1 MLRRFIEFALDKPL
15 LNHLFLFFIA
25 LLSIFAYINIPKE
38 IFPPMQ
44 MDKITINGAYAGT
57 SADVL
62 DKMVVQTL
70 EDDLKNVNEL
80 DKVTST
86 IKNGAFV
93 IVADIKP
100 GSNNNKVLNDVKDII
115 SLTRRDL
122 PADMDEPTA
131 KIQEETIPLVL
142 VAIAG
147 DVKTEELL
155 DRAEE
160 LKSDLS
166 ELKDLSEITI
176 RGDAD
181 DELVIR
187 LNDRKIEAFGL
198 SQNSVVAALGNLSS
212 IFPIGTIKEAKNHLY
227 ISTYNGEKDTAA
239 LEDTLLSVGNEQV
252 RLGDIATVSF
262 ELSDGA
268 ELSHFN
274 GLRNVS
280 LNITK
285 AKSGN
290 AIELVKQI
298 RHKLEKYDRK
308 YPHLKFEI
316 YTDTSV
322 WIKNRLNTVFSNI
335 VFGLVLVFFAMLIF
349 VNRGIALVVAMGI
362 PVSFMIGLIATE
374 MIGYSLNM
382 LSLLGA
388 LIAVGMLVDEAIVV
402 AENIYRHMEAGMN
415 RREATIKGAV
425 EMFPAVMAATMTT
438 IFAFLPLLM
447 MSGEM
452 GTFIKILPIM
462 ISILLASSLFE
473 AFYFLPLHAHDFLRL
488 RKEDHLS
495 HAIWDRLYRWF
506 ASVLGYVLHRPKRN
520 LALIVMSILVIEVL
534 FVQNT
539 KFQLFPKFDVTQVY
553 VTGKVDI
560 NNDLE
565 ATEAMVN
572 AMEKDLIAKLP
583 HDDVSS
589 VTSVIGMR
597 LDSKNKAELGENLFH
612 IFIDLHEQSPVNF
625 FDKYINPHLS
635 IEYDPSGMIRKRD
648 ADAISAEVTKIIEPY
663 TRQKIGNK
671 PAFEELIT
679 SVPGTGVVAHDVEIA
694 LEGKNDAALVSGVER
709 LKAKLHEIPG
719 IHSIGDNADIGEREL
734 KLRVNRYGQQLGL
747 DEQQINAQLRAYYL
761 KAEYSKM
768 FNEKGLIRIRIE
780 GNLKDDLSSLE
791 SFPVRIGN
799 EEIAL
804 KEVCDFIYTQGY
816 VTLNKENGKR
826 NRSVFASINKE
837 LVTSGDVMNLLAPT
851 IDTLKKEGFGVKIKG
866 EEEENAKTKREMSQA
881 AMMAIVLIF
890 IALVWLFDSFVKSLI
905 VLSVIPLSLL
915 GVYAGHWIMG
925 LNMTMPG
932 LIGTVGLV
940 GVVVNDGLLMVQFIQ
955 NARDREEL
963 RALAKTRLRP
973 ILMTSITT
981 VLGLSSLIFFASG
994 QAQILQPMA
1003 VSLGFGL
1010 AWATLL
1016 NLIYVPLLYSVVY
1029 RVKEKVS
1036 DENIQSG

>member
-25 LLSIFAYINIPKE
+25 LVSIFAYVNISKE

-62 DKMVVQTL
+62 DKMVVQSL
-70 EDDLKNVNEL
+70 EDDMKNVNEL
-80 DKVTST
+80 DAVTSS

-93 IVADIKP
+93 IIADIKP
-100 GSNNNKVLNDVKDII
+100 GSNNNKVLSDVKDII
-115 SLTRRDL
+115 ALTKRDL
-122 PADMDEPTA
+122 PADMNEPTA
-131 KIQEETIPLVL
+131 KIQEEVIPLVL
-142 VAIAG
+142 IAIAG
-147 DVKTEELL
+147 DVQTQELL
-155 DRAEE
+155 SRAEE

-166 ELKDLSEITI
+166 ELKDLSEITV

-181 DELVIR
+181 DELIIR
-187 LNDRKIEAFGL
+187 LNEQKIEAYGL
-198 SQNSVVAALGNLSS
+198 TQSSVVSALGNLSS

-227 ISTYNGEKDTAA
+227 ISTYNGEKESEAIA
-239 LEDTLLSVGNEQV
+239 DTLLGVGDVQV
-252 RLGDIATVSF
+252 RLGDIAEVSF
-262 ELSDGA
+262 ELSDGS

-274 GLRNVS
+274 GIRNVS

-298 RHKLEKYDRK
+298 RQKLALYNQK
-308 YPHLKFEI
+308 YPHLEFEI

-349 VNRGIALVVAMGI
+349 VNRGIAMVVAMGI
-362 PVSFMIGLIATE
+362 PVSFMIGLIATQ

-388 LIAVGMLVDEAIVV
+388 LIALGMLVDEAIVV
-402 AENIYRHMEAGMN
+402 AENIYRHMEEGLS
-415 RREATIKGAV
+415 RREATIRGSI

-462 ISILLASSLFE
+462 ISILLISSLFE

-495 HAIWDRLYRWF
+495 HVIWEKSYDWF
-506 ASVLGYVLHRPKRN
+506 ARVLSLVLIRPKIT
-520 LALIVMSILVIEVL
+520 LVGIVVVIVIVEVL
-534 FVQNT
+534 FVKHT
-539 KFQLFPKFDVTQVY
+539 KFQLFPQFDVTQVY

-560 NNDLE
+560 NNDLV
-565 ATEAMVN
+565 ATEAMLKEI
-572 AMEKDLIAKLP
+572 EKDLIAKLP
-583 HDDVSS
+583 KEEVSS

-597 LDSKNKAELGENLFH
+597 LDSKNKAELGDNLFH
-612 IFIDLHEQSPVNF
+612 IFIDLHERAPVNF
-625 FDKYINPHLS
+625 FDRYINPYLS
-635 IEYDPSGMIRKRD
+635 IEYDESGKSRGRD
-648 ADAISAEVTKIIEPY
+648 ADIIGDEVAKIIKPY
-663 TRQKIGNK
+663 VLQKVGNK
-671 PAFEELIT
+671 PLFDELIMT
-679 SVPGTGVVAHDVEIA
+679 VPGTGVIAHDVEIT
-694 LEGKNDAALVSGVER
+694 LSGKSDIELVRGIEQLASELRIIQGV
-709 LKAKLHEIPG
+709 
-719 IHSIGDNADIGEREL
+719 HSIGDNADIGEREV
-734 KLRVNRYGQQLGL
+734 KLRVNGYGQQLGL
-747 DEQQINAQLRAYYL
+747 DEGELNTQLRAYYL

-768 FNEKGLIRIRIE
+768 FNETGLIRIRIE
-780 GNLKDDLSSLE
+780 GKEKDALSSLE
-791 SFPVRIGN
+791 NFPIVAGN
-799 EEIAL
+799 QQVAL
-804 KEVCDFIYTQGY
+804 KEVCDFIYTRGY
-816 VTLNKENGKR
+816 VTLNKEDGKR
-826 NRSVFASINKE
+826 IRSVFASIDKE
-837 LVTSGDVMNLLAPT
+837 IVTSSDVMKRLEGS
-851 IDTLKKEGFGVKIKG
+851 IEKLKKEGYGVNVKG
-866 EEEENAKTKREMSQA
+866 EEQENAKTKREMSQA
-881 AMMAIVLIF
+881 AIMAIVLIF

-915 GVYAGHWIMG
+915 GVYAGHMVMG

-955 NARDREEL
+955 RAGDKAEL
-963 RALAKTRLRP
+963 ITLAKTRLRP

-981 VLGLSSLIFFASG
+981 VLGLSTLIFFASG

-1003 VSLGFGL
+1003 ISLGFGL
-1010 AWATLL
+1010 AWATVL

-1029 RVKEKVS
+1029 RIK
-1036 DENIQSG
+1036 

>member
-1 MLRRFIEFALDKPL
+1 MLRRFLEFALDKPL

-25 LLSIFAYINIPKE
+25 LVSIFAYINIPKE

-80 DKVTST
+80 DAVTST
-86 IKNGAFV
+86 IKNGSFG
-93 IVADIKP
+93 IIADIKP

-115 SLTRRDL
+115 ALTKRDL
-122 PADMDEPTA
+122 PADMNEPTA
-131 KIQEETIPLVL
+131 KIHEEVIPLVL
-142 VAIAG
+142 IAIAG
-147 DVKTEELL
+147 DVTTEELL
-155 DRAEE
+155 ARADE

-187 LNDRKIEAFGL
+187 LDDQKIEAYGL
-198 SQNSVVAALGNLSS
+198 SQNGVVSALSNLSS

-227 ISTYNGEKDTAA
+227 ISTYNGEKDPD
-239 LEDTLLSVGNEQV
+239 LIRDTLINVGDAQV
-252 RLGDIATVSF
+252 RLGDIASISF
-262 ELSDGA
+262 ELSDGS

-274 GLRNVS
+274 GQRNVS

-290 AIELVKQI
+290 AIEIVKKI
-298 RHKLEKYDRK
+298 RKKLEGYDKK

-349 VNRGIALVVAMGI
+349 VNRGIAMVVAMGI
-362 PVSFMIGLIATE
+362 PVSFMIGLIATQ

-388 LIAVGMLVDEAIVV
+388 LIALGMLVDEAIVV
-402 AENIYRHMEAGMN
+402 AENIYRHMEEGLS
-415 RREATIKGAV
+415 RREATIRGAS
-425 EMFPAVMAATMTT
+425 EMFPAVVAATMTT

-462 ISILLASSLFE
+462 ISILLISSLFE

-495 HAIWDRLYRWF
+495 HVIWENLYGWF
-506 ASVLGYVLHRPKRN
+506 AKVLKWLLRRPKIN
-520 LALIVMSILVIEVL
+520 LALIVLSILVIEVL
-534 FVQNT
+534 FVKHT

-553 VTGKVDI
+553 VTGKVDV

-565 ATEAMVN
+565 ATEAMV
-572 AMEKDLIAKLP
+572 AGIEKELIAKLP
-583 HDDVSS
+583 HGDVSS

-597 LDSKNKAELGENLFH
+597 LDSKNKAELGDNLFH
-612 IFIDLHEQSPVNF
+612 IFIDLHEHAPDNF
-625 FDKYINPHLS
+625 YNRYINPYLS
-635 IEYDPSGMIRKRD
+635 LEYDASGMIRERD
-648 ADAISAEVTKIIEPY
+648 ADKIGEQVSEILKPY
-663 TRQKIGNK
+663 VAQKIADK
-671 PAFEELIT
+671 PMFEELIT
-679 SVPGTGVVAHDVEIA
+679 TVPGTGVIAHDVEIA
-694 LEGKNDAALVSGVER
+694 LEGKSDAELVRGIER
-709 LKAKLHEIPG
+709 LKAQMGSIQG
-719 IHSIGDNADIGEREL
+719 VHSIGDNADIGEREL
-734 KLRVNRYGQQLGL
+734 KLRVNGYGQQLGL
-747 DEQQINAQLRAYYL
+747 DETLLNAQLRSYYL

-780 GNLKDDLSSLE
+780 GKEKDALSSLE
-791 SFPVRIGN
+791 NFPIRIGN
-799 EEIAL
+799 EDVAL
-804 KEVCDFIYTQGY
+804 KEVCDFIYTRGY
-816 VTLNKENGKR
+816 VTLNKEDGKR
-826 NRSVFASINKE
+826 TRSVFASINKD
-837 LVTSGDVMNLLAPT
+837 LVTSGDVMNKLAPT
-851 IDTLKKEGFGVKIKG
+851 VEALKKEGYGVNVKG
-866 EEEENAKTKREMSQA
+866 EEQENAKTKREMSQA
-881 AMMAIVLIF
+881 AIMAIVLIF
-890 IALVWLFDSFVKSLI
+890 ITLVWLFDSFVKSLI

-915 GVYAGHWIMG
+915 GVYAGHWMMG

-955 NARDREEL
+955 RARDKDEL
-963 RALAKTRLRP
+963 ITMAKTRLRP

-981 VLGLSSLIFFASG
+981 VLGLATLIFFASG
-994 QAQILQPMA
+994 QAKILQPMA
-1003 VSLGFGL
+1003 ISLGFGL
-1010 AWATLL
+1010 GWATLL
-1016 NLIYVPLLYSVVY
+1016 NLIYVPLLYGVIY
-1029 RVKEKVS
+1029 RIKDKVIEPLEK
-1036 DENIQSG
+1036 

>member
-25 LLSIFAYINIPKE
+25 LTSVFAYLNISKE

-57 SADVL
+57 SANVL
-62 DKMVVQTL
+62 DQMVVQTL
-70 EDDLKNVNEL
+70 EDDLKNVSEL

-86 IKNGAFV
+86 IKNGSFV
-93 IVADIKP
+93 IIGDIKP

-115 SLTRRDL
+115 AKIKRDL
-122 PADMDEPTA
+122 PSDMNEPTA
-131 KIQEETIPLVL
+131 KIQEELIPLVL
-142 VAIAG
+142 IAIAG
-147 DVKTEELL
+147 DVQTPELL

-166 ELKDLSEITI
+166 ELKDLSDITI

-181 DELVIR
+181 NELVIR
-187 LNDRKIEAFGL
+187 LDERKIEAFGL
-198 SQNSVVAALGNLSS
+198 DRNGVVAALGGLSS
-212 IFPIGTIKEAKNHLY
+212 IFPIGSIKEAKNHLY
-227 ISTYNGEKDTAA
+227 ISTYNGEKEKEAI
-239 LEDTLLSVGNEQV
+239 EDTLLSVGNSQI
-252 RLGDIATVSF
+252 RLGDVASVSF
-262 ELSDGA
+262 ELSDGS
-268 ELSHFN
+268 ELSHYN
-274 GLRNVS
+274 GMRNVS

-298 RHKLEKYDRK
+298 RQKLKKYDQK
-308 YPHLKFEI
+308 YPHLTFDI

-349 VNRGIALVVAMGI
+349 VNRGIAMVVAMGI
-362 PVSFMIGLIATE
+362 PVSFMIGLIATK

-388 LIAVGMLVDEAIVV
+388 LIALGMLVDEAIVV
-402 AENIYRHMEAGMN
+402 AENIYRHMEEGLS
-415 RREATIKGAV
+415 RREAAIKGSI

-462 ISILLASSLFE
+462 ISVLLLSSLFE
-473 AFYFLPLHAHDFLRL
+473 AFYFLPLHSHDFLRL
-488 RKEDHLS
+488 RKEGHIT
-495 HAIWDRLYRWF
+495 HAIWEKLYNLF
-506 ASVLGYVLHRPKRN
+506 ASVLGIVLRRPKVA
-520 LALIVMSILVIEVL
+520 LAIMVGTILVIEIL
-534 FVQNT
+534 FIKHS
-539 KFQLFPKFDVTQVY
+539 KFQLFPRFDVTQVY

-565 ATEAMVN
+565 ATEKMVE
-572 AMEKDLIAKLP
+572 AMEKELLAKLP
-583 HDDVSS
+583 HEDVSS

-612 IFIDLHEQSPVNF
+612 IFIDLHERSPENF
-625 FDKYINPHLS
+625 FDRYINPHLS
-635 IEYDPSGMIRKRD
+635 IEYNPSGMIRGRD
-648 ADAISAEVTKIIEPY
+648 AENVSEDVERIVKPY
-663 TRQKIGNK
+663 TLQKEGDR
-671 PAFEELIT
+671 ALFDELIT
-679 SVPGTGVVAHDVEIA
+679 SVPGTGVIAHDVEIA
-694 LEGKNDAALVSGVER
+694 LEGKSDVQLAAGIER
-709 LKAKLHEIPG
+709 LERALG
-719 IHSIGDNADIGEREL
+719 SIHGVNSIGNNADIGEREL
-734 KLRVNRYGQQLGL
+734 KLRINRYGQQLGL
-747 DEQQINAQLRAYYL
+747 SETALNAQLRAYYL

-768 FNEKGLIRIRIE
+768 FNDEGLVRIKIE
-780 GNLKDDLSSLE
+780 GSQKDALSSLHN
-791 SFPVRIGN
+791 FPILIGGTQQ
-799 EEIAL
+799 IAL
-804 KEVCDFIYTQGY
+804 GEVCDFIYTRGY
-816 VTLNKENGKR
+816 VTLNKEDGKR
-826 NRSVFASINKE
+826 NRSVFASIDKE
-837 LVTSGDVMNLLAPT
+837 ATTSGDVMNSLAPT
-851 IDTLKKEGFGVKIKG
+851 VDVLKKEGYGVKIKG

-881 AMMAIVLIF
+881 AIMAIILIF
-890 IALVWLFDSFVKSLI
+890 ITLVWLFDSFVKSLI

-915 GVYAGHWIMG
+915 GVYAGQAVMG

-955 NARDREEL
+955 KARDRMEL
-963 RALAKTRLRP
+963 ISLAKTRLRP

-981 VLGLSSLIFFASG
+981 VLGLSTLMFFASG

-1003 VSLGFGL
+1003 ISLGFGL
-1010 AWATLL
+1010 AWATVL
-1016 NLIYVPLLYSVVY
+1016 NLIYVPLLYSIVY
-1029 RVKEKVS
+1029 R
-1036 DENIQSG
+1036 IR

>member
-1 MLRRFIEFALDKPL
+1 MLRRFLEFALDKPL
-15 LNHLFLFFIA
+15 LNHLFLLFITMA
-25 LLSIFAYINIPKE
+25 SVFAYLNISKE

-80 DKVTST
+80 DDVTST

-100 GSNNNKVLNDVKDII
+100 GSNNNKVLSDVKDII
-115 SLTRRDL
+115 ALSKRDL
-122 PADMDEPTA
+122 PADMNEPTA

-142 VAIAG
+142 IAIAG
-147 DVKTEELL
+147 DVQTKELL
-155 DRAEE
+155 NRAEE

-187 LNDRKIEAFGL
+187 LDSQKIEAYGL
-198 SQNSVVAALGNLSS
+198 TQSGVVSALSNLSS

-227 ISTYNGEKDTAA
+227 ISTYNGEKDPQLIA
-239 LEDTLLSVGNEQV
+239 DTLISVGNVQV
-252 RLGDIATVSF
+252 RLGDVADIRF
-262 ELSDGA
+262 ELSDGS

-274 GLRNVS
+274 GMRNVS

-285 AKSGN
+285 AKTGN

-298 RHKLEKYDRK
+298 REKLEKYDQK
-308 YPHLKFEI
+308 YPHMEFEI

-388 LIAVGMLVDEAIVV
+388 LIALGMLVDEAIVV
-402 AENIYRHMEAGMN
+402 AENIYRHMEEGLS
-415 RREATIKGAV
+415 RREATIKGAM
-425 EMFPAVMAATMTT
+425 EMFPAVAAATMTT

-462 ISILLASSLFE
+462 ISILLISSLFE
-473 AFYFLPLHAHDFLRL
+473 AFYFLPLHAHDFLRV

-495 HAIWDRLYRWF
+495 HVMWEKLYGWL
-506 ASVLGYVLHRPKRN
+506 ATILESVLKRPKTA
-520 LALIVMSILVIEVL
+520 LALIVIAILVSEGLLVKH
-534 FVQNT
+534 T

-565 ATEAMVN
+565 ATEAMVE
-572 AMEKDLIAKLP
+572 AIEKDLIAKLP
-583 HDDVSS
+583 KDEVSS

-597 LDSKNKAELGENLFH
+597 LDSKNKAELGDNLFH
-612 IFIDLHEQSPVNF
+612 IFIDLHERAPVNF
-625 FDKYINPHLS
+625 FDRYINPYLS
-635 IEYDPSGMIRKRD
+635 IEYDSSRMSRGRD
-648 ADAISAEVTKIIEPY
+648 ADEIGEQSAEIIKAY
-663 TRQKIGNK
+663 AQKKLNGK
-671 PAFEELIT
+671 PMFEELIT
-679 SVPGTGVVAHDVEIA
+679 TVPGAGVVAHDIEIT
-694 LEGKNDAALVSGVER
+694 LGGKNDAELSKGIER
-709 LKAKLHEIPG
+709 LSAKLRTIQG
-719 IHSIGDNADIGEREL
+719 VHSIGDNADLGEREV
-734 KLRVNRYGQQLGL
+734 KLRVNGYGQQLGL
-747 DEQQINAQLRAYYL
+747 DEGILNAQLRAYYL

-768 FNEKGLIRIRIE
+768 FNDEGLIRIRVE
-780 GNLKDDLSSLE
+780 GREKDVLSSLE
-791 SFPVRIGN
+791 NFPIMVGSQQV
-799 EEIAL
+799 AL
-804 KEVCDFIYTQGY
+804 KEVCDFIYTRGY
-816 VTLNKENGKR
+816 VTLNKEDGKR
-826 NRSVFASINKE
+826 IRSVFGSIDKE
-837 LVTSGDVMNLLAPT
+837 VSTSSDVMKALMPT
-851 IDTLKKEGFGVKIKG
+851 IDSLKKEGYSINIKG
-866 EEEENAKTKREMSQA
+866 EEQENSKTKREMGQA
-881 AMMAIVLIF
+881 AAIAIVLIF

-905 VLSVIPLSLL
+905 VLSVMPLSLL
-915 GVYAGHWIMG
+915 GVYVGHMAMG

-955 NARDREEL
+955 NARDKSEL
-963 RALAKTRLRP
+963 ISLAKTRLRP

-981 VLGLSSLIFFASG
+981 VLGLSTLIFFASG

-1003 VSLGFGL
+1003 ISLGFGL

-1029 RVKEKVS
+1029 RIK
-1036 DENIQSG
+1036 

>member
-1 MLRRFIEFALDKPL
+1 MLRRFLEFALDKPL

-25 LLSIFAYINIPKE
+25 LASIFAYLNISKE

-80 DKVTST
+80 DDVTST

-100 GSNNNKVLNDVKDII
+100 GSNNNKVLSDVKDII
-115 SLTRRDL
+115 ALSKRDL
-122 PADMDEPTA
+122 PADMNEPTA

-142 VAIAG
+142 IAIAG
-147 DVKTEELL
+147 DVQTKELL
-155 DRAEE
+155 SRAEE

-187 LNDRKIEAFGL
+187 LDTQKIEAYGLTQSGVVSGL
-198 SQNSVVAALGNLSS
+198 SNLSS

-227 ISTYNGEKDTAA
+227 ISTYNGEKDLQLIA
-239 LEDTLLSVGNEQV
+239 DTLITVGNTQV
-252 RLGDIATVSF
+252 RLGDVADIRF
-262 ELSDGA
+262 ELSDGS

-274 GLRNVS
+274 GMRNVS

-285 AKSGN
+285 AKTGN

-298 RHKLEKYDRK
+298 REKLEKYDQK
-308 YPHLKFEI
+308 YPHMEFEI

-388 LIAVGMLVDEAIVV
+388 LIALGMLVDEAIVV
-402 AENIYRHMEAGMN
+402 AENIYRHMEEGLS
-415 RREATIKGAV
+415 RREATIKGAM
-425 EMFPAVMAATMTT
+425 EMFPAVVAATMTT

-462 ISILLASSLFE
+462 ISILLISSLFE
-473 AFYFLPLHAHDFLRL
+473 AFYFLPLHAHDFLRV

-495 HAIWDRLYRWF
+495 HVIWAKLYGWF
-506 ASVLGYVLHRPKRN
+506 ATVLEGVLKRPKTA
-520 LALIVMSILVIEVL
+520 LALIVIAILVSEAL
-534 FVQNT
+534 FIKHT

-565 ATEAMVN
+565 ATEAMVE
-572 AMEKDLIAKLP
+572 AIEKDLITKLP
-583 HDDVSS
+583 KDEVSS

-597 LDSKNKAELGENLFH
+597 LDSKNKAELGDNLFH
-612 IFIDLHEQSPVNF
+612 IFIDLHERAPVNF
-625 FDKYINPHLS
+625 FDRYINPYLS
-635 IEYDPSGMIRKRD
+635 IEYDPSGMSRGRD
-648 ADAISAEVTKIIEPY
+648 ADEIGEQSAQIIKAY
-663 TRQKIGNK
+663 TQKTLNEK
-671 PAFEELIT
+671 PMFEELIT
-679 SVPGTGVVAHDVEIA
+679 TVPGTGVIAHDVEIT
-694 LEGKNDAALVSGVER
+694 LSGKSDAELSQGIER
-709 LKAKLHEIPG
+709 LSAKLHTIKG
-719 IHSIGDNADIGEREL
+719 VHSIGDNADLGEREV
-734 KLRVNRYGQQLGL
+734 KLRVNGYGQQLGL
-747 DEQQINAQLRAYYL
+747 NEAVLNAQLRSYYL

-768 FNEKGLIRIRIE
+768 FNDEGLIRIRIE
-780 GNLKDDLSSLE
+780 GKEKDDLSSLE
-791 SFPVRIGN
+791 NFPIMAGSEQV
-799 EEIAL
+799 AL
-804 KEVCDFIYTQGY
+804 KEVCDFIYTRGY
-816 VTLNKENGKR
+816 VTLNKEDGKR
-826 NRSVFASINKE
+826 IRSVFGSIDKE
-837 LVTSGDVMNLLAPT
+837 VSTSSDVMNALTPT
-851 IDTLKKEGFGVKIKG
+851 IESLKKEGYGINIKG
-866 EEEENAKTKREMSQA
+866 EEQENAKTKREMGQA
-881 AMMAIVLIF
+881 AIMAIVLIF

-915 GVYAGHWIMG
+915 GVYVGHMVMG

-955 NARDREEL
+955 NARDKGEL
-963 RALAKTRLRP
+963 INLAKTRLRP

-1003 VSLGFGL
+1003 ISLGFGL

-1029 RVKEKVS
+1029 RIKE
-1036 DENIQSG
+1036 

>member
-1 MLRRFIEFALDKPL
+1 MLRRFLEFALDKPL

-25 LLSIFAYINIPKE
+25 LVSIFAYINISKE

-62 DKMVVQTL
+62 DKMVVQSL

-80 DKVTST
+80 DTVTST
-86 IKNGAFV
+86 IKNGVFS
-93 IVADIKP
+93 IIADIKP

-115 SLTRRDL
+115 ALTKRDL
-122 PADMDEPTA
+122 PADMNEPTA

-142 VAIAG
+142 IAIAG

-155 DRAEE
+155 ARAEE

-166 ELKDLSEITI
+166 ELKDLSEITV

-187 LNDRKIEAFGL
+187 LDEQKIEAYGL
-198 SQNSVVAALGNLSS
+198 SQSGVVAALSNLSS

-227 ISTYNGEKDTAA
+227 ISTYNGEKEPEAIR
-239 LEDTLLSVGNEQV
+239 DTLISVGNAQV
-252 RLGDIATVSF
+252 RLGDIATISF
-262 ELSDGA
+262 ELSDGS

-274 GLRNVS
+274 GMGNIS

-290 AIELVKQI
+290 AIEIVKQI
-298 RHKLEKYDRK
+298 REKLAHYDEK
-308 YPHLKFEI
+308 YPHLEFEI

-362 PVSFMIGLIATE
+362 PVSFMIGLIATQ

-388 LIAVGMLVDEAIVV
+388 LIALGMLVDEAIVV
-402 AENIYRHMEAGMN
+402 AENIYRHMEEGLN
-415 RREATIKGAV
+415 RREATIKGAM
-425 EMFPAVMAATMTT
+425 EMFPAVVAATMTT

-462 ISILLASSLFE
+462 ISILLFSSLFE
-473 AFYFLPLHAHDFLRL
+473 AFYFLPLHAHDFLRV
-488 RKEDHLS
+488 RKEDHVS
-495 HAIWDRLYRWF
+495 HTIWENLYGWF
-506 ASVLGYVLHRPKRN
+506 AKVLVRVLHRPKMT
-520 LALIVMSILVIEVL
+520 LALMVVLILTAEVL
-534 FVQNT
+534 FVKYT

-565 ATEAMVN
+565 ATEAMV
-572 AMEKDLIAKLP
+572 ASIEKDLIAKLP
-583 HDDVSS
+583 KEEVAS

-597 LDSKNKAELGENLFH
+597 LDSKNKAELGDNLFH
-612 IFIDLHEQSPVNF
+612 IFIDLHERAPVNF
-625 FDKYINPHLS
+625 FDRYINPYLS
-635 IEYDPSGMIRKRD
+635 LEYDDSGMSRGRD
-648 ADAISAEVTKIIEPY
+648 ADLIGDEVSKIIHPY
-663 TRQKIGNK
+663 VIRKIGDK
-671 PAFEELIT
+671 PLFDELIT
-679 SVPGTGVVAHDVEIA
+679 TIPGTGVIAHDVEITLA
-694 LEGKNDAALVSGVER
+694 GKNEAELVAGIWKLESKLKTIQGV
-709 LKAKLHEIPG
+709 
-719 IHSIGDNADIGEREL
+719 HSIGDNADAGEREV
-734 KLRVNRYGQQLGL
+734 KLRVNGYGKQLGL
-747 DEQQINAQLRAYYL
+747 DEGALNVQLRSYYL

-768 FNEKGLIRIRIE
+768 FNENGLIRIRIE
-780 GNLKDDLSSLE
+780 GKEKDALSSLE
-791 SFPVRIGN
+791 NFPIMVGT
-799 EEIAL
+799 EQVAL
-804 KEVCDFIYTQGY
+804 KEVCDFIYTRGY
-816 VTLNKENGKR
+816 VTLNKEDGKR
-826 NRSVFASINKE
+826 IRSVFASIDKDI
-837 LVTSGDVMNLLAPT
+837 VTSSDVMMLLAPS
-851 IDTLKKEGFGVKIKG
+851 IEALKSEGYKVNVKG
-866 EEEENAKTKREMSQA
+866 EEQENAKTKREMSQA

-955 NARDREEL
+955 RARDKGEIIE
-963 RALAKTRLRP
+963 LAKTRLRP

-1003 VSLGFGL
+1003 ISLGFGL

-1016 NLIYVPLLYSVVY
+1016 NLIYVPLLYSVIY
-1029 RVKEKVS
+1029 RIK
-1036 DENIQSG
+1036 

>member
-1 MLRRFIEFALDKPL
+1 MLRRFLEFALDKPL

-25 LLSIFAYINIPKE
+25 LASVFAYLNISKE

-44 MDKITINGAYAGT
+44 KDKITINGAYAGT

-80 DKVTST
+80 DDITST

-100 GSNNNKVLNDVKDII
+100 GSNNNKVLSDVKDII
-115 SLTRRDL
+115 ALSKRDL
-122 PADMDEPTA
+122 PADMNEPTA

-142 VAIAG
+142 IAIAG
-147 DVKTEELL
+147 DVQTKELL
-155 DRAEE
+155 NRAEE

-166 ELKDLSEITI
+166 QLKDLSEITI

-187 LNDRKIEAFGL
+187 LDSQKIEAYGL
-198 SQNSVVAALGNLSS
+198 TQSGVVSALSNLSS

-227 ISTYNGEKDTAA
+227 ISTYNGEKDPQLIA
-239 LEDTLLSVGNEQV
+239 DTLITVGNVQV
-252 RLGDIATVSF
+252 RLGDVSDISF
-262 ELSDGA
+262 ELSDGS

-274 GLRNVS
+274 GMRNVS

-285 AKSGN
+285 AKTGN

-298 RHKLEKYDRK
+298 REKLKIYDQK
-308 YPHLKFEI
+308 YPYMEFEI

-335 VFGLVLVFFAMLIF
+335 VFGLVLVFLAMLIF
-349 VNRGIALVVAMGI
+349 VNRGISLVVVMGI

-388 LIAVGMLVDEAIVV
+388 LIALGMLVDEAIVV
-402 AENIYRHMEAGMN
+402 AENIYRHMEDGLS
-415 RREATIKGAV
+415 RREATIKGAM
-425 EMFPAVMAATMTT
+425 EMFPAVVAATMTT

-462 ISILLASSLFE
+462 ISILLISSLFE
-473 AFYFLPLHAHDFLRL
+473 AFYFLPLHAHDFLRV

-495 HAIWDRLYRWF
+495 HVVWAKLYGWF
-506 ASVLGYVLHRPKRN
+506 ATVLGGVLKRPKTA
-520 LALIVMSILVIEVL
+520 LTLIVIAILVSEAL
-534 FVQNT
+534 FIKNT

-565 ATEAMVN
+565 ATEEMVE
-572 AMEKDLIAKLP
+572 AIEKDLIAKLP
-583 HDDVSS
+583 KDEVSS

-597 LDSKNKAELGENLFH
+597 LDSKNKAELGDNLFH
-612 IFIDLHEQSPVNF
+612 IFIDLHERAPVNF
-625 FDKYINPHLS
+625 FDRYINPYLS
-635 IEYDPSGMIRKRD
+635 VEYDSSGMSRRRD
-648 ADAISAEVTKIIEPY
+648 ADEIGEQSAEIIKAY
-663 TRQKIGNK
+663 AQKKLNGK
-671 PAFEELIT
+671 PMFEELIT
-679 SVPGTGVVAHDVEIA
+679 TVPGTGVIAHDIEIT
-694 LEGKNDAALVSGVER
+694 LGGKSDAELSQGIER
-709 LKAKLHEIPG
+709 LSAKLHTIQG
-719 IHSIGDNADIGEREL
+719 VHSIGDNADLGEREV
-734 KLRVNRYGQQLGL
+734 KLRVNSYGQQLGL
-747 DEQQINAQLRAYYL
+747 DEGMLNAQLRTYYL

-768 FNEKGLIRIRIE
+768 FNDEGLIRIRVE
-780 GNLKDDLSSLE
+780 GREKDNLSSLE
-791 SFPVRIGN
+791 NFPIMAGSKQV
-799 EEIAL
+799 AL
-804 KEVCDFIYTQGY
+804 KEVCDLIYTRGY
-816 VTLNKENGKR
+816 VTLNKEDGKR
-826 NRSVFASINKE
+826 IRSVFGSIDKE
-837 LVTSGDVMNLLAPT
+837 VSTSSDVMKALMPT
-851 IDTLKKEGFGVKIKG
+851 IENLKKEGYKINIKG
-866 EEEENAKTKREMSQA
+866 EEQENAKTKREMGQA
-881 AMMAIVLIF
+881 AIMAIVLIF

-915 GVYAGHWIMG
+915 GVYAGHMVMG

-940 GVVVNDGLLMVQFIQ
+940 GVVVNDGLLMVQFVQ
-955 NARDREEL
+955 NARNKSEL
-963 RALAKTRLRP
+963 INLTKTRLRP

-981 VLGLSSLIFFASG
+981 VLGLSTLIFFASG

-1003 VSLGFGL
+1003 ISLGFGL

-1029 RVKEKVS
+1029 RIK
-1036 DENIQSG
+1036 

>member
-1 MLRRFIEFALDKPL
+1 
-15 LNHLFLFFIA
+15 
-25 LLSIFAYINIPKE
+25 
-38 IFPPMQ
+38 

-62 DKMVVQTL
+62 DKMVVQSI

-80 DKVTST
+80 DTVTST
-86 IKNGAFV
+86 IKNGVFN
-93 IVADIKP
+93 IIADIKP

-115 SLTRRDL
+115 ALTKRDL
-122 PADMDEPTA
+122 PADMNEPTA

-142 VAIAG
+142 IAIAG

-155 DRAEE
+155 ARAEE

-166 ELKDLSEITI
+166 ELKDLSEITV

-187 LNDRKIEAFGL
+187 LDEEKIEAYGL
-198 SQNSVVAALGNLSS
+198 SQSGVVAALSNLSS

-227 ISTYNGEKDTAA
+227 ISTYNGEKEPEAIR
-239 LEDTLLSVGNEQV
+239 DTLISVGNAQV
-252 RLGDIATVSF
+252 RLGDIATISF
-262 ELSDGA
+262 ELSDGS

-274 GLRNVS
+274 GMGNIS

-290 AIELVKQI
+290 AIEIVKQI
-298 RHKLEKYDRK
+298 REKLARYDEK
-308 YPHLKFEI
+308 YPHLEFEI

-362 PVSFMIGLIATE
+362 PLSFMIGLIATQ

-388 LIAVGMLVDEAIVV
+388 LIALGMLVDEAIVV
-402 AENIYRHMEAGMN
+402 AENIYRHMEEGLN
-415 RREATIKGAV
+415 RREATIKGAM
-425 EMFPAVMAATMTT
+425 EMFPAVVAATMTT

-462 ISILLASSLFE
+462 ISILLISSLFE
-473 AFYFLPLHAHDFLRL
+473 AFYFLPLHAHDFLRV
-488 RKEDHLS
+488 RKEDHVS
-495 HAIWDRLYRWF
+495 HTIWETLYGGF
-506 ASVLGYVLHRPKRN
+506 AKILGLVLHRPKMS
-520 LALIVMSILVIEVL
+520 LALIVILILTVEVL
-534 FVQNT
+534 FVKYT

-565 ATEAMVN
+565 ATEEMV
-572 AMEKDLIAKLP
+572 AAIEKDLIAKLP
-583 HDDVSS
+583 KDEVAS

-597 LDSKNKAELGENLFH
+597 LDSKNKAELGDNLFH
-612 IFIDLHEQSPVNF
+612 IFIDLHERAPVNF
-625 FDKYINPHLS
+625 FDRYINPYLS
-635 IEYDPSGMIRKRD
+635 LEYDDSGMSRGRD
-648 ADAISAEVTKIIEPY
+648 ADAIGDETSKIIKPY
-663 TRQKIGNK
+663 VSQKIGDK
-671 PAFEELIT
+671 PLFDELIT
-679 SVPGTGVVAHDVEIA
+679 TIPGTGVIAHDVEITLA
-694 LEGKNDAALVSGVER
+694 GKNEAELVQGIRR
-709 LKAKLHEIPG
+709 LEAKLKTIQG
-719 IHSIGDNADIGEREL
+719 VHSIGDNADVGEREV
-734 KLRVNRYGQQLGL
+734 KLRVNGYGKQLGL
-747 DEQQINAQLRAYYL
+747 DEGALNAQLRSYYL

-768 FNEKGLIRIRIE
+768 FNENGLIRIRIE
-780 GNLKDDLSSLE
+780 GKEKDALSSLE
-791 SFPVRIGN
+791 NFPIMVGT
-799 EEIAL
+799 EQVAL
-804 KEVCDFIYTQGY
+804 KEVCDFIYTRGY
-816 VTLNKENGKR
+816 VTLNKEDGKR
-826 NRSVFASINKE
+826 IRSVFASIDKDI
-837 LVTSGDVMNLLAPT
+837 VTSSDVMRLLGSN
-851 IDTLKKEGFGVKIKG
+851 IETLKKEGYKVNVKG
-866 EEEENAKTKREMSQA
+866 EEQENAKTKREMSQA
-881 AMMAIVLIF
+881 AIMAIVLIF
-890 IALVWLFDSFVKSLI
+890 ITLVWLFDSFVKSLI

-915 GVYAGHWIMG
+915 GVYAGHLFMG

-955 NARDREEL
+955 RAKDKNEL
-963 RALAKTRLRP
+963 VELAKTRLRP

-1003 VSLGFGL
+1003 ISLGFGL

-1016 NLIYVPLLYSVVY
+1016 NLIYVPLLYSVIY
-1029 RVKEKVS
+1029 RIK
-1036 DENIQSG
+1036 

>member
-1 MLRRFIEFALDKPL
+1 MLRRFIEFAIDKPL
-15 LNHLFLFFIA
+15 LNHLFLFFIF
-25 LLSIFAYINIPKE
+25 LSSIFAYINISKE

-57 SADVL
+57 SANVL
-62 DKMVVQTL
+62 DQMVVQTL
-70 EDDLKNVNEL
+70 EDDLKNVSEL

-86 IKNGAFV
+86 IKNGSFI
-93 IVADIKP
+93 IVGDIKP

-115 SLTRRDL
+115 SKAKRDL
-122 PADMDEPTA
+122 PSDMNEPTA
-131 KIQEETIPLVL
+131 KIQEELIPLVL
-142 VAIAG
+142 IAIAG
-147 DVKTEELL
+147 DVQTPELL
-155 DRAEE
+155 ARAEE

-166 ELKDLSEITI
+166 ELKDLSDITV

-181 DELVIR
+181 NELVIR
-187 LNDRKIEAFGL
+187 LDEQKIEAFGL
-198 SQNSVVAALGNLSS
+198 NRNGVVDALRNLSS
-212 IFPIGTIKEAKNHLY
+212 IYPIGTIKETSSHLY
-227 ISTYNGEKDTAA
+227 ISTYNGEKEKEKI
-239 LEDTLLSVGNEQV
+239 EDTLLTVGNVQV
-252 RLGDIATVSF
+252 RLGDVAEVSF
-262 ELSDGA
+262 ELSDGS
-268 ELSHFN
+268 ELSHYN
-274 GLRNVS
+274 GMRNVS

-290 AIELVKQI
+290 AIELVKKI
-298 RHKLEKYDRK
+298 RQKLETYEEK
-308 YPHLKFEI
+308 YPHLTFDI

-362 PVSFMIGLIATE
+362 PVSFMIGLIATQ

-388 LIAVGMLVDEAIVV
+388 LIALGMLVDEAIVV
-402 AENIYRHMEAGMN
+402 AENIYRHMEEGLS
-415 RREATIKGAV
+415 RREAAIKGTI
-425 EMFPAVMAATMTT
+425 EMFPAVLAATMTT

-447 MSGEM
+447 MTGEM

-462 ISILLASSLFE
+462 ISVLLISSLFE

-488 RKEDHLS
+488 RKEEHLT
-495 HAIWDRLYRWF
+495 HAIWEKLYGAFATVLHLVLYR
-506 ASVLGYVLHRPKRN
+506 PKTS
-520 LALIVMSILVIEVL
+520 LAVIVIGIIAIEVM
-534 FVQNT
+534 FVKQT

-565 ATEAMVN
+565 STEQIVEAI
-572 AMEKDLIAKLP
+572 EKELLTKLP
-583 HDDVSS
+583 QDDISS

-612 IFIDLHEQSPVNF
+612 IFIDLHEHVPDNF
-625 FDKYINPHLS
+625 FDRYINPYLS
-635 IEYDPSGMIRKRD
+635 IEYDPSGMSRGRD
-648 ADAISAEVTKIIEPY
+648 AYAISDEVSEIIKPY
-663 TRQKIGNK
+663 GTQKKDGK
-671 PAFEELIT
+671 LLFEELMT
-679 SVPGTGVVAHDVEIA
+679 SVPGTGVIAHDVEIA
-694 LEGKNDAALVSGVER
+694 LEGKSDAELVRGVEK
-709 LKAKLHEIPG
+709 LEAKLRSING
-719 IHSIGDNADIGEREL
+719 VHSIGNNADIGEREL
-734 KLRVNRYGQQLGL
+734 KLRVNDYGQQLGL
-747 DEQQINAQLRAYYL
+747 DESAINAQLRAYYL

-768 FNEKGLIRIRIE
+768 FNEDGLIRIKIE
-780 GNLKDDLSSLE
+780 GTRKDRLSSLE
-791 SFPVRIGN
+791 NFPVQIGGR
-799 EEIAL
+799 EVAL
-804 KEVCDFIYTQGY
+804 SDVCDFIYTRGY
-816 VTLNKENGKR
+816 VTLNKEDGKR
-826 NRSVFASINKE
+826 NRSVFASIDKE
-837 LVTSGDVMNLLAPT
+837 KVTSSDVMKALEPT
-851 IDTLKKEGFGVKIKG
+851 IGALKKEGYGIKIKG

-881 AMMAIVLIF
+881 AIMAIILIF
-890 IALVWLFDSFVKSLI
+890 ITLVWLFDSFVKSLI

-915 GVYAGHWIMG
+915 GVYAGQSIMG

-955 NARDREEL
+955 KASNRSEL
-963 RALAKTRLRP
+963 ITLAKTRLRP

-1003 VSLGFGL
+1003 ISLGFGL

-1029 RVKEKVS
+1029 R
-1036 DENIQSG
+1036 IR

>member
-25 LLSIFAYINIPKE
+25 LVSIFAYINISKE

-57 SADVL
+57 SADIL

-115 SLTRRDL
+115 ALSKRDL
-122 PADMDEPTA
+122 PADMNEPTA

-142 VAIAG
+142 IAIAG

-155 DRAEE
+155 ARAEE

-187 LNDRKIEAFGL
+187 LDEQKIEAFGL
-198 SQNSVVAALGNLSS
+198 NQNGVVAALGNLSS

-227 ISTYNGEKDTAA
+227 ISTYNGEKETEAI
-239 LEDTLLSVGNEQV
+239 EDTLLTVGNAQV

-262 ELSDGA
+262 ELSDGS

-298 RHKLEKYDRK
+298 RQKLEKYDRK
-308 YPHLKFEI
+308 YPHLEFEI

-349 VNRGIALVVAMGI
+349 VNRGIAMVVAMGI

-388 LIAVGMLVDEAIVV
+388 LIALGMLVDEAIVV
-402 AENIYRHMEAGMN
+402 AENIYRHMEAGLS
-415 RREATIKGAV
+415 RREATIQGAM
-425 EMFPAVMAATMTT
+425 EMFPAVVAATMTT

-462 ISILLASSLFE
+462 ISILLISSLFE

-495 HAIWDRLYRWF
+495 HAIWEKLYGIF
-506 ASVLGYVLHRPKRN
+506 AVVLAFVLRRPKLN
-520 LALIVMSILVIEVL
+520 LFVIVGSILIIEVL

-572 AMEKDLIAKLP
+572 AMEKELIAKLP
-583 HDDVSS
+583 KEDVSS

-612 IFIDLHEQSPVNF
+612 IFIDLHERAPDNF
-625 FDKYINPHLS
+625 YNRYINPYLS
-635 IEYDPSGMIRKRD
+635 LEYDDSGMIRKRD
-648 ADAISAEVTKIIEPY
+648 ADQIGEQVAEILKPY
-663 TRQKIGNK
+663 EAQKIGEK
-671 PAFEELIT
+671 PMFEELIT
-679 SVPGTGVVAHDVEIA
+679 TVPGTGVIAHDIEIA
-694 LEGKNDAALVSGVER
+694 LEGKSDIELIHGIER
-709 LKAKLHEIPG
+709 LKAELEKVKG
-719 IHSIGDNADIGEREL
+719 VHSIGDNADIGEREL
-734 KLRVNRYGQQLGL
+734 KLRVNSYGQQLGL
-747 DEQQINAQLRAYYL
+747 NEQNINAQLRSYYL

-780 GNLKDDLSSLE
+780 GKLKDDLSSLE
-791 SFPVRIGN
+791 SFPIVVGG

-804 KEVCDFIYTQGY
+804 KEVCDFIYTRGY
-816 VTLNKENGKR
+816 VTLNKEDGKR
-826 NRSVFASINKE
+826 NRSVFGSIDKE
-837 LVTSGDVMNLLAPT
+837 LVTSSDVMSALAPT
-851 IDTLKKEGFGVKIKG
+851 IDALKKEGYGIKIKG

-881 AMMAIVLIF
+881 AIMAIILIF

-915 GVYAGHWIMG
+915 GVYAGHWMMG

-955 NARDREEL
+955 NARDKEEL
-963 RALAKTRLRP
+963 RSLAKTRLRP

-981 VLGLSSLIFFASG
+981 VLGLATLIFFASG
-994 QAQILQPMA
+994 QAKILQPMA

-1010 AWATLL
+1010 GWATLL

-1029 RVKEKVS
+1029 RIKDKTVE
-1036 DENIQSG
+1036 